1 MARQTV
7 VSVGGGVSNPSAVID
22 DISRERGKEKFQSSI
37 SAILWNQNPL
47 FPPPDRPIPRRYR
60 EGIPGG
66 DSKMCVSVLEKNNSR
81 NL

>member
-37 SAILWNQNPL
+37 SAILCLVESKSFVPSPPIDRFLVAIERGDPGRRFQNVC
-47 FPPPDRPIPRRYR
+47 FCF
-60 EGIPGG
+60 G
-66 DSKMCVSVLEKNNSR
+66 KK
-81 NL
+81 

>member
-47 FPPPDRPIPRRYR
+47 FPPPDRP
-60 EGIPGG
+60 
-66 DSKMCVSVLEKNNSR
+66 SL
-81 NL
+81 